1 MFYEQFRAL
10 CKIRNE
16 TPSHVLESI
25 GLTRMN
31 ASLWKKGG
39 MPSAENIQ
47 KLANYFGVPVD
58 YLLNTNAAMSANSSN
73 MHRIISDAEIA
84 KNQILLEN
92 LVKELDEIPKQ
103 NKRNAISEIEADK
116 IMLDELI
123 KAMEIIPKQYRP
135 AAIHDMTTFA
145 EFVISKYTALA
156 ANSNENQI
164 KQVDTKPGET

>member
-10 CKIRNE
+10 CKVRNE
-16 TPSHVLESI
+16 APSYVLERI

-58 YLLNTNAAMSANSSN
+58 YLLNTNAAMLANSSN

-103 NKRNAISEIEADK
+103 NKRNAISEITAFV
-116 IMLDELI
+116 
-123 KAMEIIPKQYRP
+123 QFT
-135 AAIHDMTTFA
+135 IHDSKIQVERA
-145 EFVISKYTALA
+145 KHAHVLRKISH
-156 ANSNENQI
+156 I
-164 KQVDTKPGET
+164 V

>member
-92 LVKELDEIPKQ
+92 LVKEL
-103 NKRNAISEIEADK
+103 
-116 IMLDELI
+116 
-123 KAMEIIPKQYRP
+123 MEIIPKQYRP

>member
-10 CKIRNE
+10 CKVRNE
-16 TPSHVLESI
+16 TPSHVLECI

-84 KNQILLEN
+84 TRSKTNETQLAKSQPLCNSRFKNTSRKGQTSSCFMN
-92 LVKELDEIPKQ
+92 DFSRCVKQ
-103 NKRNAISEIEADK
+103 
-116 IMLDELI
+116 
-123 KAMEIIPKQYRP
+123 KA
-135 AAIHDMTTFA
+135 
-145 EFVISKYTALA
+145 
-156 ANSNENQI
+156 
-164 KQVDTKPGET
+164 

>member
-10 CKIRNE
+10 CKVRNE
-16 TPSHVLESI
+16 APSYVLERI

-47 KLANYFGVPVD
+47 KLANYFDVPVD

-84 KNQILLEN
+84 KNQILLEK
-92 LVKELDEIPKQ
+92 LVKELDE
-103 NKRNAISEIEADK
+103 
-116 IMLDELI
+116 
-123 KAMEIIPKQYRP
+123 IPKQYRP

-156 ANSNENQI
+156 ANSNKNQI

>member
-1 MFYEQFRAL
+1 MFYEKFRAL
-10 CKIRNE
+10 CKVRNE
-16 TPSHVLESI
+16 APSYVLERI

-47 KLANYFGVPVD
+47 KLANYFDVPVD

-84 KNQILLEN
+84 KNQILLEK
-92 LVKELDEIPKQ
+92 LVKELDE
-103 NKRNAISEIEADK
+103 
-116 IMLDELI
+116 
-123 KAMEIIPKQYRP
+123 IPKQYRP

-156 ANSNENQI
+156 ANSNKNQI